1 MEGMAGLSTER
12 SRPSRRGFGLGDRK
26 CHGSRQSRRG
36 TSVRGHRT
44 IKEDS
49 GSCHSDSRSRAGT
62 QVPVE
67 VRLLLNRS
75 ALFLPV
81 GPSGEEET
89 GSVDLITLRVRKRW
103 EIPGCGF
110 VGESKSPCCHPAMTM
125 RKTDG

>member
-1 MEGMAGLSTER
+1 M
-12 SRPSRRGFGLGDRK
+12 
-26 CHGSRQSRRG
+26 
-36 TSVRGHRT
+36 
-44 IKEDS
+44 
-49 GSCHSDSRSRAGT
+49 
-62 QVPVE
+62 PVE

-75 ALFLPV
+75 APFLPV

-125 RKTDG
+125 R